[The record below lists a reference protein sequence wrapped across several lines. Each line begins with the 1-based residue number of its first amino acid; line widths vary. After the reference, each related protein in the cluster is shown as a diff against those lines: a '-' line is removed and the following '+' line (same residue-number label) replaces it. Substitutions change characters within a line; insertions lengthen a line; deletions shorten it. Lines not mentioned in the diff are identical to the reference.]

1 MMNLKWNFIYF
12 FISEDEGYFSC
23 HFIIAVK
30 FNYLIG
36 RERRKTKKK
45 QQQQQQQQQKKK
57 QDKKIFPPWHFS
69 VVQVNN

>member
-1 MMNLKWNFIYF
+1 MKVI
-12 FISEDEGYFSC
+12 FSC

-45 QQQQQQQQQKKK
+45 QQQKKK
-57 QDKKIFPPWHFS
+57 KTNKQLPKNP
-69 VVQVNN
+69 